1 MRRLLIA
8 NRGEIAVRIARAA
21 MDLGIGTV
29 AVYSEDDANG
39 LHLRIADEAV
49 PLAGR
54 GVPAY
59 LDIEDVVARAVEANC
74 DAVHPG
80 YGFLAENADFAAAC
94 AEAGVAFVG
103 PRPEV
108 LELFGDKGRA
118 RAAATGAGVPVLR
131 GTDRPTTLEETREF
145 FAALGDGKA
154 MIVKAV
160 AGGGGRGTR
169 IVGSADEIEQAY
181 ERCRSEARRAFGNG
195 SLYVEELIPRARHIE
210 VQLLGDEDGGL
221 VDFGERECSAQRR
234 HQKVVETAP
243 APNLCPALRAEIV
256 DAALRLGRAAE
267 YSSLGTFEFLVDADA
282 SGEVGNGDGAPAGA
296 GGNAGNG
303 DGDGGP
309 AETGGRFA
317 FIEANARLQVEHTVT
332 EAVTGVDLVQAQLRI
347 AAGETL
353 EDLGL
358 GAPEA
363 VRPRGFAIQA
373 RVNLETLDAEGAVR
387 PSGGALAAYEP
398 PSGPG
403 VRTDGCGYAG
413 YEANPAFDSLL
424 AKVIA
429 HSPSNDFAAA
439 VKRTSRALDEFRI
452 AGPDTN
458 IPWLQGVL
466 GHPDF
471 AAGALYTRWLDDNAR
486 ELAAA
491 AGNGRRQRFVP
502 AAAPV
507 GAAKAAGA
515 ASPAAGGAAQTPGA
529 ATQAAGGAEDARDSG
544 FAGARVDTADPLAL
558 FAYDQ
563 ETKAAQAGA
572 PDPAGGADAAGEEAD
587 GPEGATGIGA
597 PIQGTIVS
605 IDVAEGDEVLRGQ
618 QVAVIEAMK
627 MEHVLRADTS
637 GTVLRVTMAVGD
649 TIREGYPL
657 VFVEGAEGGEASD
670 AAEEIDPDYIRPDL
684 AENYARHAYTLDENR
699 PEAVARRR
707 RFGFRTPREN
717 IEQLV
722 DAGSFKEYWPLIVA
736 RQHQKFSD
744 EKLREYTPADG
755 VVAGTASINGDL
767 FDDEHS
773 RAMVLSYDYTVL
785 AGTQGGRNHYKQ
797 DRLFDLANRYMLPLV
812 FFTEGGGGRPGD
824 DYTGPRVAF
833 DTYTFTQFSKLSG
846 LIPLVGVNNGRCFA
860 GNTALLACCDTIIA
874 TEASTIAMGGPAMIE
889 GGGLGVYTP
898 EEVGPM
904 SFQVP
909 NGVVDILVKD
919 EEEAVDVTKK
929 YLSYFQ
935 GTVQDWEAHDQRP
948 LRHVIPEN
956 RLRLYDMQEIV
967 HRLADVGSVLEIRPK
982 FGIGVITAFI
992 RVEGRPMGVIAN
1004 NPHHLAGAIDSDGA
1018 DKGARFL
1025 QLCDAFDI
1033 PVLSLMDCPG
1043 IMVGPDHEKTA
1054 LVRHC
1059 ARMFNTGANLSVPMF
1074 GVVVRKAYG
1083 LGVQAMC
1090 GASALVGF
1098 FTVGWPT
1105 AEFAGMNIEGAVKL
1119 GYRKELAA
1127 IEDPEE
1133 RRLEFERR
1141 VEASYERAKA
1151 VNAAAGGGL
1160 DDVIDPADTR
1170 SWIAESM
1177 KRLPKPPPRTGKK
1190 RPYIDTW

>member
-21 MDLGIGTV
+21 MDLGIEAI

-49 PLAGR
+49 PLGGR

-59 LDIEDVVARAVEANC
+59 LDIEDVLGRAVEADC

-80 YGFLAENADFAAAC
+80 YGFLAENTAFAAAC
-94 AEAGVAFVG
+94 ADAGITFVG

-118 RAAATGAGVPVLR
+118 RAAATAADVPVLR
-131 GTDRPTTLEETREF
+131 GTDRTTGLDEAREF
-145 FAALGDGKA
+145 FAALEDGGVMIIKA
-154 MIVKAV
+154 L

-169 IVGSADEIEQAY
+169 IVASAGEIDQAY
-181 ERCRSEARRAFGNG
+181 ERCRSEAERAFGNG

-221 VDFGERECSAQRR
+221 IDFGERECSAQRR
-234 HQKVVETAP
+234 HQKMVETAP
-243 APNLCPALRAEIV
+243 APNLSPTLRAAII
-256 DAALRLGRAAE
+256 DAALRLGRAAR
-267 YSSLGTFEFLVDADA
+267 YNSLGTFEFLAFAGRGSDGAVSD
-282 SGEVGNGDGAPAGA
+282 GNGSSPHDDA
-296 GGNAGNG
+296 
-303 DGDGGP
+303 
-309 AETGGRFA
+309 GGRFA
-317 FIEANARLQVEHTVT
+317 FIETNARLQVEHTVT

-353 EDLGL
+353 AGLGL
-358 GAPEA
+358 GEPEA
-363 VRPRGFAIQA
+363 VCPRGFAIQA

-387 PSGGALAAYEP
+387 PSSGVLSAYEP

-403 VRTDGCGYAG
+403 VRIDGCGYAG

-429 HSPSNDFAAA
+429 HSPSNDFTSA
-439 VKRTSRALDEFRI
+439 VKRASRALDEFRI
-452 AGPDTN
+452 GGPDTN

-466 GHPDF
+466 SHPDF
-471 AAGALYTRWLDDNAR
+471 AAGNLYTRWLDDHAQ

-491 AGNGRRQRFVP
+491 AGNGRRPRFVP
-502 AAAPV
+502 ASALP
-507 GAAKAAGA
+507 AGA
-515 ASPAAGGAAQTPGA
+515 APGAGDTPGD
-529 ATQAAGGAEDARDSG
+529 DARDSG
-544 FAGARVDTADPLAL
+544 FAGARVDTVDPLAL

-563 ETKAAQAGA
+563 ATKAAEAAQPDTDAATAGPQAG
-572 PDPAGGADAAGEEAD
+572 PGSGAD
-587 GPEGATGIGA
+587 GATGVVA

-605 IDVAEGDEVLRGQ
+605 IDVAESDEVLRGQ

-627 MEHVLRADTS
+627 MEHVLRAGCS
-637 GTVLRVTMAVGD
+637 GIVRRVTMAAGD

-657 VFVEGAEGGEASD
+657 VFVEEAEGGEAAD

-684 AENYARHAYTLDENR
+684 EENIRRHAYTLDENR

-707 RFGFRTPREN
+707 RFGFQTPREN

-722 DAGSFKEYWPLIVA
+722 DPGSFKEYWPLLVA
-736 RQHQKFSD
+736 RQHQKYSD
-744 EKLREYTPADG
+744 EELRQYTPADG
-755 VVAGTASINGDL
+755 VVAGTGSINGDL

-773 RAMVLSYDYTVL
+773 RAIVLSYDYTVL

-797 DRLFDLANRYMLPLV
+797 DRLFELANRFRLPLV

-833 DTYTFTQFSKLSG
+833 DTYTFTQFSMLSG

-860 GNTALLACCDTIIA
+860 GNTALLACCDVIIA

-898 EEVGPM
+898 EEIGPM

-919 EEEAVDVTKK
+919 EEAAVETTKK

-935 GTVQDWEAHDQRP
+935 GEVSDWEAHDQRP

-967 HRLADVGSVLEIRPK
+967 HTLADVGSVLEIREK

-992 RVEGRPMGVIAN
+992 RVEGKPMGVIAN

-1033 PVLSLMDCPG
+1033 PC
-1043 IMVGPDHEKTA
+1043 
-1054 LVRHC
+1054 
-1059 ARMFNTGANLSVPMF
+1059 
-1074 GVVVRKAYG
+1074 
-1083 LGVQAMC
+1083 
-1090 GASALVGF
+1090 SA
-1098 FTVGWPT
+1098 
-1105 AEFAGMNIEGAVKL
+1105 
-1119 GYRKELAA
+1119 
-1127 IEDPEE
+1127 
-1133 RRLEFERR
+1133 
-1141 VEASYERAKA
+1141 
-1151 VNAAAGGGL
+1151 
-1160 DDVIDPADTR
+1160 
-1170 SWIAESM
+1170 
-1177 KRLPKPPPRTGKK
+1177 
-1190 RPYIDTW
+1190 

>member
-1 MRRLLIA
+1 MQRLLIA

-21 MDLGIGTV
+21 MDLGIATV
-29 AVYSEDDANG
+29 AIYSEDDANG

-49 PLAGR
+49 PLGGC
-54 GVPAY
+54 GVRAY
-59 LDIEDVVARAVEANC
+59 LDIEDVVAKAAGANC
-74 DAVHPG
+74 DAIHPG
-80 YGFLAENADFAAAC
+80 YGFLAENAGFAAAC
-94 AEAGVAFVG
+94 AEAGITFVG

-118 RAAATGAGVPVLR
+118 RTAAGAADVPVLR
-131 GTDRPTTLEETREF
+131 GTDHATTVDEARKF
-145 FAALGDGKA
+145 FAALDDGGA
-154 MIVKAV
+154 MIIKAL
-160 AGGGGRGTR
+160 AGGGGRGAR
-169 IVGSADEIEQAY
+169 IVTQAGDIEQAY
-181 ERCRSEARRAFGNG
+181 ERCGSEAERAFGNG
-195 SLYVEELIPRARHIE
+195 GLYVEELIPRARHIE
-210 VQLLGDEDGGL
+210 VQLLGDEVGGL
-221 VDFGERECSAQRR
+221 IDFGERECSAQRR

-243 APNLCPALRAEIV
+243 APNLESAVRQAII
-256 DAALRLGRAAE
+256 DAALRLGGAAK
-267 YSSLGTFEFLVDADA
+267 YNSLGTFEFLVDA
-282 SGEVGNGDGAPAGA
+282 GDGA
-296 GGNAGNG
+296 GGDNG
-303 DGDGGP
+303 SP
-309 AETGGRFA
+309 HEERGGRFA
-317 FIEANARLQVEHTVT
+317 FIETNARLQVEHTVT
-332 EAVTGVDLVQAQLRI
+332 EAVTGVDLVQAQLQVAR
-347 AAGETL
+347 GESL
-353 EDLGL
+353 ADLGL
-358 GAPEA
+358 DDPDA
-363 VRPRGFAIQA
+363 RRTRGFAIQA
-373 RVNLETLDAEGAVR
+373 RVNLETLDAAGNVR
-387 PSGGALAAYEP
+387 PSSGVLAAYEP

-403 VRTDGCGYAG
+403 VRIDGCGYAG
-413 YEANPAFDSLL
+413 YEPNPAFDSLL

-429 HSPSNDFAAA
+429 HSPSDDFAAA
-439 VKRTSRALDEFRI
+439 VKRASRALDEFRI
-452 AGPDTN
+452 GGPSTN
-458 IPWLQGVL
+458 IPWLQSVL
-466 GHPDF
+466 AHPDF
-471 AAGALYTRWLDDNAR
+471 EAGRLYTRWLDDNAG

-491 AGNGRRQRFVP
+491 AGNGRRPRFVP
-502 AAAPV
+502 AAGP
-507 GAAKAAGA
+507 GASGEA
-515 ASPAAGGAAQTPGA
+515 AST
-529 ATQAAGGAEDARDSG
+529 ESSARDSG

-563 ETKAAQAGA
+563 ETKAAQAEPTG
-572 PDPAGGADAAGEEAD
+572 DGSDLPASALSA
-587 GPEGATGIGA
+587 EGATGIAA

-605 IDVAEGDEVLRGQ
+605 IDVAEGEEVLRGQ
-618 QVAVIEAMK
+618 QMAVIEAMK
-627 MEHVLRADTS
+627 MEHVLRSDTS

-657 VFVEGAEGGEASD
+657 VLVEGAEGGEAAD
-670 AAEEIDPDYIRPDL
+670 AAVEIDPDYIRPDL
-684 AENYARHAYTLDENR
+684 EENIRRHDYTLDENR

-722 DAGSFKEYWPLIVA
+722 DSGSFKEYWPLIVA

-744 EKLREYTPADG
+744 EKLRQYTPADG

-767 FDDEHS
+767 FDDERS

-860 GNTALLACCDTIIA
+860 GNTALLACCDVIIA
-874 TEASTIAMGGPAMIE
+874 TKASTIAMGGPAMIE
-889 GGGLGVYTP
+889 GGGLGIYTP

-909 NGVVDILVKD
+909 NGVVDILVED
-919 EEEAVDVTKK
+919 EEEAVDVAKK

-935 GTVQDWEAHDQRP
+935 GPISDWEAHDQRP
-948 LRHVIPEN
+948 LRHVVPEN

-967 HRLADVGSVLEIRPK
+967 HTIADVGSVLEIRPK
-982 FGIGVITAFI
+982 FGIGVITALI

-1004 NPHHLAGAIDSDGA
+1004 NPHHLAGAIDSDGS

-1059 ARMFNTGANLSVPMF
+1059 ARMFNTGANLSVPLF

-1151 VNAAAGGGL
+1151 VNAATGGGL
-1160 DDVIDPADTR
+1160 DDVIDPAETR
-1170 SWIAESM
+1170 SWITESM

>member
-21 MDLGIGTV
+21 MDLDIETV
-29 AVYSEDDANG
+29 VVHSEDDANG

-49 PLAGR
+49 PLPGR
-54 GVPAY
+54 GVGAY
-59 LDIEDVVARAVEANC
+59 LDIEAVVARAVDAGC

-80 YGFLAENADFAAAC
+80 YGFLAENAAFAAAC
-94 AEAGVAFVG
+94 ADAGLNFVG
-103 PRPEV
+103 PPPEV

-118 RAAATGAGVPVLR
+118 RAAATGEDVPVLR
-131 GTDRPTTLEETREF
+131 GTDRPTTLAEAREF
-145 FAALGDGKA
+145 LEALDSDQA
-154 MIVKAV
+154 MIVKAL
-160 AGGGGRGTR
+160 AGGGGRGSR
-169 IVGSADEIEQAY
+169 IVASAEELDLAW
-181 ERCRSEARRAFGNG
+181 ERCRSEAERAFGNG
-195 SLYVEELIPRARHIE
+195 GLYVEELIPRARHIE
-210 VQLLGDEDGGL
+210 VQLLGDRHGEL

-243 APNLCPALRAEIV
+243 APNLAPAVRQAIV
-256 DAALRLGRAAE
+256 DAALRLGSTTG
-267 YSSLGTFEFLVDADA
+267 YSSLGTFEFLVDAGA
-282 SGEVGNGDGAPAGA
+282 NGAADGADEAQ
-296 GGNAGNG
+296 
-303 DGDGGP
+303 
-309 AETGGRFA
+309 GRFA
-317 FIEANARLQVEHTVT
+317 FIEVNARLQVEHTVT
-332 EAVTGVDLVQAQLRI
+332 EAVTGVDLVQAQLRV
-347 AAGETL
+347 ADGASL
-353 EDLGL
+353 ADLGFDPA
-358 GAPEA
+358 AP
-363 VRPRGFAIQA
+363 VRPRGFAIEA
-373 RVNLETLDAEGAVR
+373 RVNLETLDADGAVR
-387 PSGGALAAYEP
+387 PSSGPLAAYEP

-403 VRTDGCGYAG
+403 VRIDGCGYAG
-413 YEANPAFDSLL
+413 YEPNPAFDSLL

-429 HSPSNDFAAA
+429 HSPAGDFASAI
-439 VKRTSRALDEFRI
+439 KRTERALDEFRI
-452 AGPDTN
+452 AGPATN
-458 IPWLQGVL
+458 ILWLQGIL
-466 GHPDF
+466 GHADF
-471 AAGALYTRWLDDNAR
+471 GSGALYTRWIDDHAA

-491 AGNGRRQRFVP
+491 AESGRRQRFVP
-502 AAAPV
+502 ASATPAAAP
-507 GAAKAAGA
+507 AGA
-515 ASPAAGGAAQTPGA
+515 DGSGTAG
-529 ATQAAGGAEDARDSG
+529 DARDSG

-558 FAYDQ
+558 FAHDRAK
-563 ETKAAQAGA
+563 KAAET
-572 PDPAGGADAAGEEAD
+572 DPADAADDDAGPQAEFD
-587 GPEGATGIGA
+587 GAVGIVA
-597 PIQGTIVS
+597 PIQGTIVG
-605 IDVAEGDEVLRGQ
+605 IDVAPGDEVLRGQ
-618 QVAVIEAMK
+618 QLAVIEAMK

-637 GTVLRVTMAVGD
+637 GVVRGVTMAAGD
-649 TIREGYPL
+649 TIREGFPL
-657 VFVEGAEGGEASD
+657 VFVAPAEGGEAAD
-670 AAEEIDPDYIRPDL
+670 AAEEADPDFIRPDL
-684 AENYARHAYTLDENR
+684 EENIRRHSFTLDENR
-699 PEAVARRR
+699 PDVVAKRRR
-707 RFGFRTPREN
+707 LGFRMPREN
-717 IEQLV
+717 IAQLV
-722 DAGSFKEYWPLIVA
+722 DEGSFREYWPLIVA
-736 RQHQKFSD
+736 RQHQKFDD
-744 EKLREYTPADG
+744 ETLRRYTPADG
-755 VVAGTASINGDL
+755 VVAGTASINGNL
-767 FDDEHS
+767 FDDEES

-797 DRLFDLANRYMLPLV
+797 DRLFDLANRYRLPLV

-860 GNTALLACCDTIIA
+860 GNTALLACCDVIIA

-889 GGGLGVYTP
+889 GGGLGIYTP

-909 NGVVDILVKD
+909 NGVVDILVRD
-919 EEEAVDVTKK
+919 EEEAVDVAKK

-935 GTVQDWEAHDQRP
+935 GRVTDFEAHDQRP

-956 RLRLYDMQEIV
+956 RLRLYDMQKIL
-967 HRLADVGSVLEIRPK
+967 HTLADVGSVLQIRPK

-992 RVEGRPMGVIAN
+992 RVEGRPLGVIAN

-1133 RRLEFERR
+1133 RRLEFESR

-1151 VNAAAGGGL
+1151 VNSAAGGGL
-1160 DDVIDPADTR
+1160 DDVIDPAETR

-1177 KRLPKPPPRTGKK
+1177 KRLPPPPPRTGKK

>member
-21 MDLGIGTV
+21 MDLGVHTV
-29 AVYSEDDANG
+29 AIYSEDDANG

-49 PLAGR
+49 GLRGR

-59 LDIEDVVARAVEANC
+59 LHIEDVVARAVEADC
-74 DAVHPG
+74 DALHPG
-80 YGFLAENADFAAAC
+80 YGFLAENAGLAAAC
-94 AEAGVAFVG
+94 AEAGVNFVG
-103 PRPEV
+103 PRPDV

-118 RAAATGAGVPVLR
+118 RAAATTADVPVLR
-131 GTDRPTTLEETREF
+131 GTERATDLDEAKDF
-145 FAALGDGKA
+145 FAALGDGGA
-154 MIVKAV
+154 MIIKAI

-169 IVGSADEIEQAY
+169 IVTADDDLERAY
-181 ERCRSEARRAFGNG
+181 ERCRSEAERAFGNG
-195 SLYVEELIPRARHIE
+195 GLYVEELIPRARHIE
-210 VQLLGDEDGGL
+210 VQLLGDEAGGL
-221 VDFGERECSAQRR
+221 IDFGERECSAQRR

-243 APNLCPALRAEIV
+243 APNLPAGLRVAII
-256 DAALRLGRAAE
+256 DAALRLGSAAS
-267 YSSLGTFEFLVDADA
+267 YNSLGTFEFLVDAGRLGDDA
-282 SGEVGNGDGAPAGA
+282 
-296 GGNAGNG
+296 AGNG
-303 DGDGGP
+303 DAPG
-309 AETGGRFA
+309 TGSDGRFA
-317 FIEANARLQVEHTVT
+317 FIETNARLQVEHTVT
-332 EAVTGVDLVQAQLRI
+332 EAVTGVDLVQAQLRV
-347 AAGETL
+347 AAGESIA
-353 EDLGL
+353 DLGL
-358 GAPEA
+358 DAPDT
-363 VRPRGFAIQA
+363 RQPCGFAIQA
-373 RVNLETLDAEGAVR
+373 RINLETLDADGNVR
-387 PSGGALAAYEP
+387 PSSGVLAAYEP

-403 VRTDGCGYAG
+403 VRIDGCGYAG

-429 HSPSNDFAAA
+429 HSPSNDFGHA

-452 AGPDTN
+452 GGAATN
-458 IPWLQGVL
+458 IPWLQSVL
-466 GHPDF
+466 NHPDF
-471 AAGALYTRWLDDNAR
+471 EAGRLYTRWLDDHAG
-486 ELAAA
+486 ELASA

-502 AAAPV
+502 AVPD
-507 GAAKAAGA
+507 A
-515 ASPAAGGAAQTPGA
+515 ASSPPA
-529 ATQAAGGAEDARDSG
+529 EREARDRG
-544 FAGARVDTADPLAL
+544 FAGARVDSADPLAL
-558 FAYDQ
+558 FTYDQ
-563 ETKAAQAGA
+563 ETKAAEAGKETPADADEAGA
-572 PDPAGGADAAGEEAD
+572 GVA
-587 GPEGATGIGA
+587 EGAVGIAA

-627 MEHVLRADTS
+627 MEHVLRSDCS
-637 GTVLRVTMAVGD
+637 GTVSRVTMAAGD

-657 VFVEGAEGGEASD
+657 VLVEEAAGGEAAN
-670 AAEEIDPDYIRPDL
+670 AAIEIDPDYIRPDL
-684 AENYARHAYTLDENR
+684 EENIQRHAYTLDENR
-699 PEAVARRR
+699 PDAVARRR

-722 DAGSFKEYWPLIVA
+722 DAGSFKEYWPLLVA
-736 RQHQKFSD
+736 RQHQKYDD
-744 EKLREYTPADG
+744 ETLRRYTPADG
-755 VVAGTASINGDL
+755 VVAGTGSINGDL
-767 FDDEHS
+767 FDDERS
-773 RAMVLSYDYTVL
+773 RAIVLSYDYTVL

-797 DRLFDLANRYMLPLV
+797 DRLFELANRYMLPLV

-860 GNTALLACCDTIIA
+860 GNTALLACCDVIIA
-874 TEASTIAMGGPAMIE
+874 TKASTIAMGGPAMIE
-889 GGGLGVYTP
+889 GGGLGIYTP

-909 NGVVDILVKD
+909 NGVVDILVED
-919 EEEAVDVTKK
+919 EEEAVDIARK

-935 GTVQDWEAHDQRP
+935 GPTSDWEAHDQRP
-948 LRHVIPEN
+948 LRHVVPEN

-967 HRLADVGSVLEIRPK
+967 HTIADVGSVLEIRPK

-1004 NPHHLAGAIDSDGA
+1004 NPHHLAGAIDSDGS

-1090 GASALVGF
+1090 GASSLVGF

-1170 SWIAESM
+1170 SWITESM